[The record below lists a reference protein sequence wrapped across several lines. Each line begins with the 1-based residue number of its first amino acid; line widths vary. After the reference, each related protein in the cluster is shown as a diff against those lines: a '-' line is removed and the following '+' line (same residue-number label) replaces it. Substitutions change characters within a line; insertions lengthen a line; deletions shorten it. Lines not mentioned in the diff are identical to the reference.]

1 MLTIIM
7 VVLAGLSTLIS
18 VFFIFPFLFED
29 SKEKDGVL
37 ASIYFLLLAIIFILV
52 AILFK
57 LPY

>member
-7 VVLAGLSTLIS
+7 VGLAGVSTLIS
-18 VFFIFPFLFED
+18 ILFIFPFLFED
-29 SKEKDGVL
+29 SREKEGAL

-57 LPY
+57 LPH

>member
-18 VFFIFPFLFED
+18 VFSIFPFLFED
-29 SKEKDGVL
+29 SRGKEGAL
-37 ASIYFLLLAIIFILV
+37 GSIYFLLLAIIFILA

-57 LPY
+57 LPH